1 MQVLLLL
8 ALASAVA
15 KTEPSGRVF
24 QFPSLVRVRSG
35 DPVRMSC
42 QLDGVKAYCY
52 TVAWMRVSPDRG
64 TLFISKDA
72 VGLLWNKNHSQD
84 TECPVVIQNATAED
98 SGTYYCAVTDRQ
110 KIYIGNGS
118 VVLVQAHS
126 SAAPS
131 VEVLRFSSSPSS
143 GSAVP
148 VQCVVKGV
156 VPSQVEVYWAIG
168 VRRERGRTE
177 AVRAKGDVY
186 TVSWTLL
193 RSEERERGEECAC
206 VVEHEGQSITKTLEP
221 NGLQES
227 CIAVVGLHRALALT
241 ASLLLFITAV
251 TAASTCSTA
260 EENIE

>member
-15 KTEPSGRVF
+15 KTVLSGRVI
-24 QFPSLVRVRSG
+24 QFPSLVQVRSG

-42 QLDGVKAYCY
+42 RLDGVKAYCY
-52 TVAWMRVSPDRG
+52 TVAWMRVNPDTG
-64 TLFISKDA
+64 MLVINKDA
-72 VGLLWNKNHSQD
+72 VGPLWNKNHSQD

-131 VEVLRFSSSPSS
+131 VEVLRFSSSSS
-143 GSAVP
+143 CGSAVP

-156 VPSQVEVYWAIG
+156 VPSQVEVYWTIG
-168 VRRERGRTE
+168 DRRERGQTE
-177 AVRAKGDVY
+177 TVRAKGEVY
-186 TVSWTLL
+186 TVSRTLL
-193 RSEERERGEECAC
+193 RSEECERGDECAC
-206 VVEHEGQSITKTLEP
+206 VVEHEGQSVTKTLEP

-227 CIAVVGLHRALALT
+227 CYAAVGLHRALALT
-241 ASLLLFITAV
+241 TSLLLFITAV
-251 TAASTCSTA
+251 TAVSTCSTTQ
-260 EENIE
+260 ENIK